1 MEGTQSD
8 RGAMLAAISDAISA
22 LHREAYGRGAT
33 KTRTTLSGDV
43 LTTVLEDIYT
53 PAEHTLLGAGNF
65 EIVNQARSAFQD
77 TMRPRFVA
85 VVEEKTGR
93 RVRAFASQIHVDPDL
108 AIETFILDSPN
119 GRESGTRRADGDV

>member
-1 MEGTQSD
+1 
-8 RGAMLAAISDAISA
+8 MLAAISDAISA

-33 KTRTTLSGDV
+33 RTRTTLSGDV

-77 TMRPRFVA
+77 TIGRASSASSRRRRDDGFVPSPRRS
-85 VVEEKTGR
+85 TW
-93 RVRAFASQIHVDPDL
+93 DPDL
-108 AIETFILDSPN
+108 AVETFILESADGREGATRPN
-119 GRESGTRRADGDV
+119 GQG